1 VDYDGIVRNNKIW
14 KGIEASRRSSIDYC
28 ILGRLEDYQKLYDF
42 QQAQEIYN
50 DEVKIAGDGVD
61 NEFLVVPE

>member
-1 VDYDGIVRNNKIW
+1 LIY
-14 KGIEASRRSSIDYC
+14 SRSSIDYS